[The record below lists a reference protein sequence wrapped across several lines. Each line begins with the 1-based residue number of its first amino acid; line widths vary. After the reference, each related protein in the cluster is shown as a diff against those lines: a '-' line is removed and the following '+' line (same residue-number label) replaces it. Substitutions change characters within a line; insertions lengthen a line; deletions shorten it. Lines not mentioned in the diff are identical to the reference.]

1 VAPAFLEEWKAPEPH
16 DAEEA
21 GALWALFIRTIE
33 ALVSTFNLTKKE
45 EEQVI
50 EAVAEQ
56 VPFIEKPRHEIPSLL
71 DGNGGN
77 KQQIAQIV
85 RRSPEQ
91 SGLPEIFEL
100 AERVRGRSSHKRLFR
115 FPTYGL
121 GKQAQL
127 RLLRSAMSG
136 RMPAYNA
143 NGTVKQFIYQYA
155 NSSPENEK
163 RITSCG
169 CARISRFRQAQF

>member
-56 VPFIEKPRHEIPSLL
+56 VPFIEKPVKKSRLNEIGLR

-77 KQQIAQIV
+77 KQ
-85 RRSPEQ
+85 
-91 SGLPEIFEL
+91 
-100 AERVRGRSSHKRLFR
+100 
-115 FPTYGL
+115 
-121 GKQAQL
+121 
-127 RLLRSAMSG
+127 
-136 RMPAYNA
+136 
-143 NGTVKQFIYQYA
+143 
-155 NSSPENEK
+155 
-163 RITSCG
+163 
-169 CARISRFRQAQF
+169 